1 MLCLLKMVAL
11 FCVIYLMVKVY
22 RVLIMP
28 VKHTHTNDLKLKKEP
43 QMPVDYFG
51 QLILA
56 RTGTIPS
63 M

>member
-1 MLCLLKMVAL
+1 MVN
-11 FCVIYLMVKVY
+11 VY

-28 VKHTHTNDLKLKKEP
+28 MKQTHANDLKLKKEP

-56 RTGTIPS
+56 RIGTIPS